1 MSYPLTKESPFK
13 EPLKIFLDKMIQSG
27 AINRIWKKYEVV
39 PDEQQCI
46 IPKVGYLF
54 YLLYYNYFFHFLGVS

>member
-27 AINRIWKKYEVV
+27 AINQIWKKYEVV

>member
-27 AINRIWKKYEVV
+27 AINQIWKKYEVV

-54 YLLYYNYFFHFLGVS
+54 Y